1 MDFEWN
7 ERKRLTNIEKHEL
20 DFEDADIVFE
30 NPHVVAAARMV
41 AGEERWLATG
51 MIDDVYVTVI
61 YTRRTEV
68 TRIISMRKARKNE
81 RRRYEQ
87 IFGN

>member
-41 AGEERWLATG
+41 AGEERWCDRDLYAADG
-51 MIDDVYVTVI
+51 GHAHHLHAKGA
-61 YTRRTEV
+61 E
-68 TRIISMRKARKNE
+68 E
-81 RRRYEQ
+81 
-87 IFGN
+87 